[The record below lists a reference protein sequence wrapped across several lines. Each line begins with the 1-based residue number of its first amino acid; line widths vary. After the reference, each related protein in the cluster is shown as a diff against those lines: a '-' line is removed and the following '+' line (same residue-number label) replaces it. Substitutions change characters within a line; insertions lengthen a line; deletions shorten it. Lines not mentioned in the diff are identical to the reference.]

1 MFINYLVHELF
12 QFMAV
17 HELGWQFMNFMNV
30 SFVVQEHSWIV
41 HEHI

>member
-12 QFMAV
+12 EVMAV
-17 HELGWQFMNFMNV
+17 HELRWQFMNV
-30 SFVVQEHSWIV
+30 SFFVQEHSWII